1 MGKLNALQFLGYGEQ
16 NAIKREQL
24 ARVMGVNERTARE
37 AIRKLRMSGYA
48 VVNNGRG
55 YYLAETA
62 GEVDKECRKMY
73 SHAFGTLGIAIKMK
87 QNFENFNQ
95 IKIDMRGNTNG
106 INH

>member
-1 MGKLNALQFLGYGEQ
+1 MAKLNALNFLGYGEK
-16 NAIKREQL
+16 NAIKREEL

-37 AIRKLRMSGYA
+37 AIRQLRMNGHA
-48 VVNNGRG
+48 VVNNGSG

-62 GEVDKECRKMY
+62 GEVDRECRKMY

-95 IKIDMRGNTNG
+95 TKIDM
-106 INH
+106 